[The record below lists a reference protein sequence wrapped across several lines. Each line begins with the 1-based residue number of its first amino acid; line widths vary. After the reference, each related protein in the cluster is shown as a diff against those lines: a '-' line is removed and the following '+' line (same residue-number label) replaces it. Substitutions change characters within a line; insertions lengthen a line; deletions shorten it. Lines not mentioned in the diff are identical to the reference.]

1 MGWVVVLMP
10 SALLRFGFP
19 FFLILLATASIVLA
33 LFAGIPTTAIHQ
45 VMYASI
51 DKYAL
56 LAVPFFIFAGD
67 LMVSGVSQRLVRWM
81 TSMIGGMRGSL
92 PFTALGT
99 ATVFSAIRLDR
110 GDRRRG
116 RRAHLPPPGG
126 GRLQRAVLAGPLS
139 PPARSTT

>member
-10 SALLRFGFP
+10 LALLALGFP

-67 LMVSGVSQRLVRWM
+67 LMGRGGVSQRLVR
-81 TSMIGGMRGSL
+81 SA
-92 PFTALGT
+92 PPP
-99 ATVFSAIRLDR
+99 FSARSR
-110 GDRRRG
+110 SRPRRPSPRSAGSPTTACG
-116 RRAHLPPPGG
+116 RPATMNGSR
-126 GRLQRAVLAGPLS
+126 RVSSS